1 MITYEDML
9 AFAGVDD
16 ETVQGLAKR
25 SGLAPVLACGLV
37 AARRLDGEPVPAA
50 QAAAPR
56 LRYRRLK
63 N

>member
-25 SGLAPVLACGLV
+25 SGLAPVLACGLA
-37 AARRLDGEPVPAA
+37 AARRLDADAAPAA
-50 QAAAPR
+50 QATAPR
-56 LRYRRLK
+56 LRYRRPR